1 MNGKQ
6 FSKDY
11 QPEKKRGKGAKAK
24 VWETLGEYIINDG
37 AERYGKYLNDLEDK
51 LFANEFR
58 AILEYFKPKQ
68 LKTEIKGEITT
79 GPKKIGFEE

>member
-11 QPEKKRGKGAKAK
+11 QPEKKRGKGDKAK

-37 AERYGKYLNDLEDK
+37 AERYGKYLNTLEDK
-51 LFANEFR
+51 LFASEFR

-68 LKTEIKGEITT
+68 LKTEIKGEINT
-79 GPKKIGFEE
+79 GPKKIGFE